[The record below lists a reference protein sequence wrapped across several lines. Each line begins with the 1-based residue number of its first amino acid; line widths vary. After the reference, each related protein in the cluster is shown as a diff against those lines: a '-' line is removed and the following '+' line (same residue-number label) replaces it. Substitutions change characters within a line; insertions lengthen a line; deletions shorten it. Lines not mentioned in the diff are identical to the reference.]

1 MNLQEFAN
9 YCFEN
14 FTQLSGML
22 PPGDTPKDP
31 SGQSRMREFSFRNNG
46 MILCLGTVTD
56 TCQSENSY
64 KVHTAQ
70 NGIRI
75 ARPLMTT
82 GGMVSCSPGYG
93 PGDLVLLACQT
104 DMLDAVILGKYGE
117 RSRYNDADLRTWIT
131 QSENFQREE
140 AFQKAL
146 YNLDPNSKLPRWT
159 HGMPVQ
165 RHDAGEFYVGSPAGP
180 RLFLDPFMAHLSL
193 NDATGIWTFRDD
205 SLLRI
210 AGINYQKITA
220 GSYEERLNDHGECLE
235 YAGHCLNSWEAL
247 GYYRKPESSIIEQ
260 TDNWMDLNNDA
271 RSATEPVNR
280 QAKPFHRVVELGGWL
295 GQGKQSW
302 ILSPPD
308 DSIIAEYGKKEPMQK
323 ALSRIAQHSDGSICI
338 ESAKG
343 ISITKCGILPAVQRI
358 ELTEDPLKGDT
369 PDNYNFSHASMI
381 PAGEPDFTAADTSKL
396 MQSLLGIRD
405 YVAYSRNYKLIA
417 PLLFHRKDWY
427 IPEVQEAG
435 KNIPDWDLSSKIRE
449 LRTKQLIEHP
459 ETWSLHL
466 EDREQKYTPAEA
478 GLHLLPDGGVVL
490 QDGYGSELRM
500 SGGQIT
506 LSAPGGIWIRSG
518 KDTQIWSGRDLNLRT
533 RKHTDITTTK
543 GSVRIKAEK
552 NLELLGGN
560 EGSRSGVVIESKGQG
575 SLDFT
580 KAGEQIE
587 TGGVVIK
594 TAKGTL
600 SMLANTVFAR
610 AGVEGQGGGM
620 MLDAGRGRLFTQSTE
635 KLDFIK
641 MRHALNWG
649 DFEAG
654 RVEAVQES
662 LKNQHTLPGQLL
674 CNGSGIFQKQV
685 DAGGGLYSGTHVY
698 TKDAVTNIYV
708 SPLKDKSAAAF
719 DTRLRQAQ
727 TRIESENVQVQQGNR
742 SGIVQSQFYEKGRP
756 GYSEVLTGSGFSFR
770 TDEELELP
778 ESFHIYVDNWQ
789 LICGSGT
796 ETWTETA
803 VTTYSGKGEYPYP
816 GRKYLKEKACLV
828 TQDSNLTSKGLPKQR
843 WSGNEPVAEY
853 KDPRYNKPEIKN
865 LDTWKVL

>member
-22 PPGDTPKDP
+22 PPGDIPKDP
-31 SGQSRMREFSFRNNG
+31 AGQSRMREFSFRNNG
-46 MILCLGTVTD
+46 MILCIGTIADACLG
-56 TCQSENSY
+56 ENIY
-64 KVHTAQ
+64 KVNTAQ

-75 ARPLMTT
+75 AHPLMTT
-82 GGMVSCSPGYG
+82 GGMVQCSPGYC

-117 RSRYNDADLRTWIT
+117 RSRYNDADLRTLIT
-131 QSENFQREE
+131 HSENFRREE
-140 AFQKAL
+140 AFQKSL
-146 YNLDPNSKLPRWT
+146 YSLDPNSYLPRWT

-165 RHDAGEFYVGSPAGP
+165 RYDAGEFYVGSPAGP
-180 RLFLDPFMAHLSL
+180 KLFLDPFMTLMSV
-193 NDATGIWTFRDD
+193 NDATGLWAFRDD

-210 AGINYQKITA
+210 AGINYQKITS
-220 GSYEERLNDHGECLE
+220 GSYEEQLNDHGEYIE
-235 YAGHCLNSWEAL
+235 YSGHCLNPWESF
-247 GYYRKPESSIIEQ
+247 GYYHKPSSDIVEF
-260 TDNWMDLNNDA
+260 NEKWMDLHNDA
-271 RSATEPVNR
+271 RSFTEPVVQ
-280 QAKPFHRVVELGGWL
+280 QAKPFHRVIELGGWL

-302 ILSPPD
+302 ILAPPA
-308 DSIIAEYGKKEPMQK
+308 DSKVAEYGKKEPDQK
-323 ALSRIAQHSDGSICI
+323 ALSRIAQHSDGFLSI
-338 ESAKG
+338 ESSKG
-343 ISITKCGILPAVQRI
+343 ISITKRGVLPSIQRI

-369 PDNYNFSHASMI
+369 RDNYDFTHAQI
-381 PAGEPDFTAADTSKL
+381 VIKGEPDFTATDTSKL
-396 MQSLLGIRD
+396 MQSLMGIRD
-405 YVAYSRNYKLIA
+405 YAAYTLNYKLVA
-417 PLLFHRKDWY
+417 PLLFHRKEWY
-427 IPEVQEAG
+427 VPEIRDVI
-435 KNIPDWDLSSKIRE
+435 KDTPVWDLSKKIKE
-449 LRTKQLIEHP
+449 LHSRQLIDYP
-459 ETWSLHL
+459 ADWSTRL
-466 EDREQKYTPAEA
+466 ENTEQKYTPAEA

-506 LSAPGGIWIRSG
+506 ISAPGGIWIRSG

-533 RKHTDITTTK
+533 RKHADLTTTK

-560 EGSRSGVVIESKGQG
+560 EGSRSGVVIESKGRG
-575 SLDFT
+575 SMDFT
-580 KAGEQIE
+580 SAGEQIE

-641 MRHALNWG
+641 TRHALNWG

-662 LKNQHTLPGQLL
+662 LKDQHTLPGQLL
-674 CNGSGIFQKQV
+674 CNGSGTFQKQV
-685 DAGGGLYSGTHVY
+685 DAGGGFYSGTHVY
-698 TKDAVTNIYV
+698 TKDAVTKIYV
-708 SPLKDKSAAAF
+708 SPLKDETAAAF

-727 TRIESENVQVQQGNR
+727 TRIESENVQAQQKNR
-742 SGIVQSQFYEKGRP
+742 SGIVQSQFYDKGRP
-756 GYSEVLTGSGFSFR
+756 GYSEVLTGAGFSFR
-770 TDEELELP
+770 TDEELDLP
-778 ESFHIYVDNWQ
+778 ESFYIYADNWQ
-789 LICGSGT
+789 LICSSGI
-796 ETWTETA
+796 ETWTETT
-803 VTTYSGKGEYPYP
+803 VTTSSGKGEHPYP
-816 GRKYLKEKACLV
+816 GKKYLKEKPCLV
-828 TQDSNLTSKGLPKQR
+828 TQDSNLTSRGLPKQR

-853 KDPRYNKPEIKN
+853 KDPQYNKPEIKN